1 MARSSPSSKRRPD
14 QVAEVVRQVVAEA
27 LLREIRDPRIQMVTI
42 TGIEVSPDLSYARI
56 LVTVH
61 GDEAE
66 RDLALEGLERASGFL
81 RSRVAK
87 ALATR
92 ITPALTFVADRGQEH
107 AAKIEAILGALKR
120 GEEAP

>member
-14 QVAEVVRQVVAEA
+14 QVAEVIRQVVAEA

-42 TGIEVSPDLSYARI
+42 TGIDVSPDLSYARI
-56 LVTVH
+56 LVTVR

-66 RDLALEGLERASGFL
+66 RDLALEGLGRAAGFL
-81 RSRVAK
+81 RSKVAN
-87 ALATR
+87 ALSTR
-92 ITPALTFVADRGQEH
+92 ITPQLTFVADRGQEH

>member
-1 MARSSPSSKRRPD
+1 
-14 QVAEVVRQVVAEA
+14 
-27 LLREIRDPRIQMVTI
+27 MVTI

-61 GDEAE
+61 GDETA
-66 RDLALEGLERASGFL
+66 RDQALEGLERASGFL

-87 ALATR
+87 ALDTR

>member
-1 MARSSPSSKRRPD
+1 MI
-14 QVAEVVRQVVAEA
+14 RQVVAEA
-27 LLREIRDPRIQMVTI
+27 LLREIRDPRIQTVTI

-56 LVTVH
+56 LVTVR

-66 RDLALEGLERASGFL
+66 RDAALEGLGRAAGFL
-81 RSRVAK
+81 RSKVAS
-87 ALATR
+87 ALSTR
-92 ITPALTFVADRGQEH
+92 ITPQLTFVADRGQEH